1 MAMVLSDATSRK
13 PGARIGFGLFSLLV
27 LPALSLGVV
36 RFSNVTQ
43 QYGVP
48 GSIYL
53 GGQGVCWVD
62 VNHDG
67 RLDLFVSN
75 EEAQGIHAVPDILYI
90 NYGTYFRDEAAARG
104 VSDAYPEG
112 TCGAVFADLNR
123 DGQFDLFATTTFK
136 TIAPAFNH
144 IYQNDGN
151 GFFLDITSG
160 IIPAQTI
167 NVCPRGAAAAD
178 FDGDGDI
185 DLYFSNPLASALSLD
200 IPVLPQPLDNFYI
213 NNGDGTFTPAY
224 RGIDLAGLTQ
234 GVAACDID
242 NDGDIDIAEAKRGA
256 PTTIYRNDGQG
267 NFLDVGAEWGLP
279 QTFNEEDNGVAFADV
294 DNDGRLE
301 MAIVSGER
309 LALYKMVGQSFLKY
323 QTIWLWGRGGYHPA
337 FGDFDHDTFLELY
350 LSGENVY
357 DNNGEGRFIPVSAS
371 ESGLADSLATVDARA
386 SGLGDFDNDGD
397 LDIYVADNKSS
408 NLLFRNEA
416 DNSDW
421 IQVEIVNDSAGAV
434 GGIGTK
440 LDLYDAGYLGNP
452 AYLRGHREII
462 GEYGYLAQDM
472 PTAHFGAPSRGGAK
486 YDLKITFLN
495 GKERVFRNIAPGQKL
510 VVSYILPPL
519 HFTGRKIENRALL
532 YRETLIELSW
542 EPNPMNVDVQ
552 KYRLYAVDAT
562 RVLLAE
568 LFADTFLYMIR
579 NVNKSKPYRFAIT
592 AVDINNI
599 ESQPVYA
606 SVNGAASASKIV
618 RQRLLKLLRAKT

>member
-1 MAMVLSDATSRK
+1 M
-13 PGARIGFGLFSLLV
+13 I
-27 LPALSLGVV
+27 

-43 QYGVP
+43 QYGVA
-48 GSIYL
+48 GSRYL

-90 NYGTYFRDEAAARG
+90 NYGTSFRDEAAARG

-112 TCGAVFADLNR
+112 THGAVFADLNG
-123 DGQFDLFATTTFK
+123 DGHFDLFSTTTFK
-136 TIAPAFNH
+136 TISPAFNH
-144 IYQNDGN
+144 LYQNDGN

-160 IIPAQTI
+160 IIPAQTT
-167 NVCPRGAAAAD
+167 NVCPRGVAAAD

-185 DLYFSNPLASALSLD
+185 DLYFSNPLPSVPNPAV
-200 IPVLPQPLDNFYI
+200 PVPPQPLPGFYI
-213 NNGDGTFTPAY
+213 NNGDGTFMPAY
-224 RGIDLAGLTQ
+224 RGIDFTGLTQ
-234 GVAACDID
+234 GAVACDID
-242 NDGDIDIAEAKRGA
+242 NDGDIDLAEAKRGA

-267 NFLDVGAEWGLP
+267 NFLDVGAGWGLP
-279 QTFNEEDNGVAFADV
+279 QAFGEGDNGVAFADV

-309 LALYKMVGQSFLKY
+309 LALYKMVGQSFLEY
-323 QTIWLWGRGGYHPA
+323 QTIWLWGRGGYHPS

-357 DNNGEGRFIPVSAS
+357 DNDGEGRFVPVSAS

-397 LDIYVADNKSS
+397 LDIYVVDNKAP
-408 NLLFRNEA
+408 NLLFRNGI

-421 IQVEIVNDSAGAV
+421 IQVEILNDHMGAA

-440 LDLYDAGYLGNP
+440 LDLYAAGYLSRP
-452 AYLRGHREII
+452 AYLKGHREIM
-462 GEYGYLAQDM
+462 GEYGYLGQDM
-472 PTAHFGAPSRGGAK
+472 PIAHFGAPSQGGAR
-486 YDLKITFLN
+486 YDLKVTFLN
-495 GKERVFRNIAPGQKL
+495 GQERVIRNIAPGQKL
-510 VVSYILPPL
+510 QVSYILPPL
-519 HFTGRKIENRALL
+519 NFSGRKIENKALF

-542 EPNPMNVDVQ
+542 EPNPLNVDLQ
-552 KYRLYAVDAT
+552 KYRLYAVNAT

-568 LFADTFLYMIR
+568 LLADTHLYTIR
-579 NVNKSKPYRFAIT
+579 NVDKFKPYSFALT
-592 AVDINNI
+592 AVDLNNI
-599 ESQPVYA
+599 ESQPVYVTLNG
-606 SVNGAASASKIV
+606 SVSKTKIAE
-618 RQRLLKLLRAKT
+618 QRLSVRLRAKT